1 MFDKRIRELRSRLN
15 LSQVQ
20 LAQALHVTKQSVSN
34 WENSNIQPSVDMIIK
49 IASFFHV
56 STDYLLGLDAKWR
69 LDDEG
74 LTEEQL
80 VHVQM
85 IINDIRN
92 RQK

>member
-85 IINDIRN
+85 IINDIRKN
-92 RQK
+92 N